1 MSTTG
6 IGLATNGYFEK
17 PTIAASASYPTIEI
31 VTSTP
36 LTRSSPIVFKIHD
49 SVGLREVFVYVN
61 FAGGPWEVV
70 HDGVTGF
77 SPTFTGPTNQRVSI
91 SDGYEYTILRD
102 GGWPST
108 PVLRILPV
116 NVQGNVPV

>member
-6 IGLATNGYFEK
+6 IGLATNGYIEK
-17 PTIAASASYPTIEI
+17 PATSGTPVHPTIEI
-31 VTSTP
+31 ITSSP
-36 LTRSSPIVFKIHD
+36 LTRTSPIVFKVHD
-49 SVGLREVFVYVN
+49 SVGFRVVFVYVN

-70 HDGVTGF
+70 HDGSGF

-108 PVLRILPV
+108 PVLRVLPV
-116 NVQGNVPV
+116 NVQGNVPL